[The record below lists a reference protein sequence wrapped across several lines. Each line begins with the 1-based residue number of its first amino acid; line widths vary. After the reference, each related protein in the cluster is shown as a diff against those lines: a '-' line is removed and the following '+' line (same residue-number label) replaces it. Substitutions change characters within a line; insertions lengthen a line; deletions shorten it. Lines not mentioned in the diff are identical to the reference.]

1 MKPEQTTCMLVFR
14 ESSLDTYARMS
25 LDETRA
31 CLQTWNA
38 WVGELVAQG
47 KLQAGHPLEPTG
59 RVVRGARAEKVL
71 DGPFSEAKE
80 FIGGYLLLTVADL
93 DEATAIAQRCPNL
106 KHGMVVEVR
115 EVATGCHLAKRLG
128 LSSMH
133 ETAPA

>member
-1 MKPEQTTCMLVFR
+1 MLIFR
-14 ESSLDTYARMS
+14 ESSMESYAAMS
-25 LDETRA
+25 IDETRQ

-38 WVGELVAQG
+38 WVGELVTQG

-59 RVVRGARAEKVL
+59 RVIRGSKGERVL

-80 FIGGYLLLTVADL
+80 FIGGYLLLTVESL
-93 DEATAIAQRCPNL
+93 DEAIEIAQRCPNL

-128 LSSMH
+128 MASMQ
-133 ETAPA
+133 EPVTA